1 MIGSTIKIRIMEE
14 GDFDAVAAIDEKVL
28 NLSRP
33 EYYEA
38 KFEKLFASRNY
49 VPVSLVAENEEGNV
63 VGFVM
68 GELFIG
74 EYGISQ
80 EEATLDTIGVDPD
93 CQHKGVGAVLYTSDA
108 ADDLTRVDLGGR
120 RIIKKK
126 KK

>member
-49 VPVSLVAENEEGNV
+49 VPVSLVAENEGGSV

-68 GELFIG
+68 GELFLSLIH
-74 EYGISQ
+74 IS
-80 EEATLDTIGVDPD
+80 EP
-93 CQHKGVGAVLYTSDA
+93 
-108 ADDLTRVDLGGR
+108 TRLR
-120 RIIKKK
+120 RISYAVFCLKKK
-126 KK
+126 K